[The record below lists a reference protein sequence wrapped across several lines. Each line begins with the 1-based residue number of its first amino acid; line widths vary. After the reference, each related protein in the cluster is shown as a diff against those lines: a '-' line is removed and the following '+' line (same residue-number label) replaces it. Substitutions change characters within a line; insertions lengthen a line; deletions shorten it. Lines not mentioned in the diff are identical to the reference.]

1 MDSPVTRFRSATLSI
16 ALAASLAVHVSMFA
30 ALVGVDAGPHASP
43 DSDTPLAAP
52 LLEARLVAATP
63 SLPAVAAVTVPAP
76 AAFAPSA
83 APPETAPP
91 SPSLVKPSPGA
102 SAGER
107 SVVGWKPRIVVNDRV
122 PRARFGDALD
132 GDALAAFLTEVDAG
146 VGLPQRFNVA
156 YPRAALAA
164 RKEGSVLV
172 WAVIDAQGR
181 VDSVHVV
188 EGDPEFAE
196 AVEEALKAAPFVPA
210 RNLGEPVPFYVT
222 LEFEFRLDATGGSLA
237 TARPGNAGAR

>member
-1 MDSPVTRFRSATLSI
+1 MDSAVTRIPSATLSI

-30 ALVGVDAGPHASP
+30 ALVGVDAGPGASP
-43 DSDTPLAAP
+43 DSDTTPAGP

-63 SLPAVAAVTVPAP
+63 PALTVTPVAMPAPTALAP
-76 AAFAPSA
+76 AAVSSEATPA
-83 APPETAPP
+83 
-91 SPSLVKPSPGA
+91 SPSLVKPPPGA

-122 PRARFGDALD
+122 PRARFGEALD
-132 GDALAAFLTEVDAG
+132 GDTLAAFLTEVDAG
-146 VGLPQRFNVA
+146 VGLPERFHVT
-156 YPRAALAA
+156 YPRAALVA

-172 WAVIDAQGR
+172 WAVIDDQGR

-196 AVEEALKAAPFVPA
+196 AVDAALKATPFAPA
-210 RNLGEPVPFYVT
+210 RNLGQPVPFYVT
-222 LEFEFRLDATGGSLA
+222 LEFEFRLDATGSA
-237 TARPGNAGAR
+237 PAARAAAVAR

>member
-1 MDSPVTRFRSATLSI
+1 
-16 ALAASLAVHVSMFA
+16 MFA
-30 ALVGVDAGPHASP
+30 ALVGVDAGPGAST
-43 DSDTPLAAP
+43 DSDAPPAAP

-63 SLPAVAAVTVPAP
+63 SLPTVAAVTIPAP

-83 APPETAPP
+83 APPETAPA
-91 SPSLVKPSPGA
+91 STSLVKPSPGA

-107 SVVGWKPRIVVNDRV
+107 SVVGWKPRIVVHDRV
-122 PRARFGDALD
+122 PRARFGEALD

-146 VGLPQRFNVA
+146 VGLPERFNVR

-172 WAVIDAQGR
+172 WAVIDDQGR

-188 EGDPEFAE
+188 EGEPEFAE
-196 AVEEALKAAPFVPA
+196 AVEGALKGTPFVPA
-210 RNLGEPVPFYVT
+210 RNLGQPVPFYVT
-222 LEFEFRLDATGGSLA
+222 LEFEFRLDATGGSVA
-237 TARPGNAGAR
+237 ARPR

>member
-1 MDSPVTRFRSATLSI
+1 
-16 ALAASLAVHVSMFA
+16 
-30 ALVGVDAGPHASP
+30 
-43 DSDTPLAAP
+43 
-52 LLEARLVAATP
+52 
-63 SLPAVAAVTVPAP
+63 VAAVTIPAP
-76 AAFAPSA
+76 AAFAPPA
-83 APPETAPP
+83 AKPELAPS

-107 SVVGWKPRIVVNDRV
+107 SVVGWKPRIVINDRV

-146 VGLPQRFNVA
+146 VGLPERFHVA

-172 WAVIDAQGR
+172 WAVIDDQGR

-196 AVEEALKAAPFVPA
+196 AVEEALKATPFAPA
-210 RNLGEPVPFYVT
+210 RNLGQPVPFYVT
-222 LEFEFRLDATGGSLA
+222 LEFEFRLDATGGTVA
-237 TARPGNAGAR
+237 ADRGGGVRVR